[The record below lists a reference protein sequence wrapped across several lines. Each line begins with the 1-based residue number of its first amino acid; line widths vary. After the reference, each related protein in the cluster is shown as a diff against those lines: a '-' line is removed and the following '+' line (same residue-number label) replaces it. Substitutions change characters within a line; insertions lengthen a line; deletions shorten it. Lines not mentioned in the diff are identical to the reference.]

1 MLYPI
6 IFILATFGI
15 LVLVLRRA
23 FWLGPAVADHGIK
36 VALEVGDVKESE
48 VALAHERAEALFA
61 ERKYFAAERWYKEVI
76 RLNARDDR
84 AWTRLG
90 VIAVTQKRYSAGIE
104 ALRKSIAINNKVS
117 SRYYNLALAYFLLN
131 DKAHAQESIKQA
143 LELAPERANYQEL
156 RSRIQDLSDSKGTNE
171 KSK

>member
-1 MLYPI
+1 M
-6 IFILATFGI
+6 
-15 LVLVLRRA
+15 
-23 FWLGPAVADHGIK
+23 GPAVADHGIK
-36 VALEVGDVKESE
+36 VDLEVGDVKESE

-104 ALRKSIAINNKVS
+104 ALRKSIAINDKVS
-117 SRYYNLALAYFLLN
+117 SRYYNLALAYYLLN
-131 DKAHAQESIKQA
+131 DKDNALKSIEQA

-156 RSRIQDLSDSKGTNE
+156 RSRIQELADVKKDEVRSK
-171 KSK
+171 S